1 MTIEQLI
8 AEDNRRVDII
18 RSPFDPIKGI
28 NAVGER
34 KHVYIPDLYPYDMNL
49 PLPMLENK
57 FIKELLKCGGVDLF
71 CKSRYGECEKE
82 TRNKVVRQFYKVRA
96 KHDFCFC
103 AFVYFQIKNKEGGKN
118 IHFKLT
124 YPQRYLLSILEG
136 MRLDGVPIRIIL
148 LKARQWGGSTL
159 VQLYIAWIQLFWKE
173 GWYSVI
179 VAQDASTSR
188 KIKAMYSKML
198 EVLPPWLIGCPDDVE
213 LAFTPYEGS
222 QLDSIITYGK
232 GTNITTARDTVITIG
247 TYNNPTSGRG
257 GDMSCVH
264 YSEVGLWEDTDGK
277 TPEDIIRSISSSLL
291 LAPFTIEVIESTA
304 NGMGNFYY
312 RAYQAAKKGDSNRK
326 AVFVPWFFIERY
338 TKPLAHP
345 SQRESEANPDLEY
358 LAKEQFARWLLS
370 CKGNPNPPEGCLD
383 PGEYYWHLWE
393 LGATFEAINWYINKR
408 KDYMEHGDMAAE
420 FPSDD
425 IEAFKHS
432 GNMVFNVSHIDR
444 LAKKCKAPLYI
455 GEVQGESIMGRE
467 ALKNLR
473 FMEDHTGTLKV
484 WSLPQETKE
493 IIEGRY
499 LVAVDIGGRSK
510 TADYSDIIVIDRYW
524 MMFGGVPEVVAE
536 WHGHID
542 HDLLAWKAAQ
552 IAAFYQNALLVI
564 ESNTIESKDN
574 DTDGDQSLLIF
585 NRIADVYPNLYMR
598 RAPEE
603 KVQQGV
609 VGMYGFHTNR
619 RTKPIIISNLVAI
632 LRDESYVERNEEALD
647 EYATYEKKQ
656 NGSYGATDG
665 HHDDYVMARAIAL
678 YICFCEMNIPKIRK
692 KPDASP
698 SVRKVNTEARI
709 I

>member
-1 MTIEQLI
+1 
-8 AEDNRRVDII
+8 
-18 RSPFDPIKGI
+18 
-28 NAVGER
+28 
-34 KHVYIPDLYPYDMNL
+34 
-49 PLPMLENK
+49 
-57 FIKELLKCGGVDLF
+57 
-71 CKSRYGECEKE
+71 
-82 TRNKVVRQFYKVRA
+82 
-96 KHDFCFC
+96 
-103 AFVYFQIKNKEGGKN
+103 
-118 IHFKLT
+118 
-124 YPQRYLLSILEG
+124 
-136 MRLDGVPIRIIL
+136 
-148 LKARQWGGSTL
+148 L

-198 EVLPPWLIGCPDDVE
+198 EVFPPWLINCPDDAE

-291 LAPFTIEVIESTA
+291 LAPFTVEVIESTA

-312 RAYQAAKKGDSNRK
+312 RAYQAAKKGESNRK

-338 TKPLAHP
+338 TKPV
-345 SQRESEANPDLEY
+345 ENPEEF
-358 LAKEQFARWLLS
+358 AKWLIEN
-370 CKGNPNPPEGCLD
+370 KNNPNPPEGCLD
-383 PGEYYWHLWE
+383 PGTYYWHLWE
-393 LGATFEAINWYINKR
+393 IGATFEAINWYIHKR

-432 GNMVFNVSHIDR
+432 GNMVFNVSHVDN
-444 LAKKCKAPLYI
+444 LSKKCKTPSYI
-455 GEVQGESIMGRE
+455 GEVQGDNVLGKD
-467 ALKNLR
+467 ALKNIH
-473 FMEDHTGTLKV
+473 FTEDSNGILKV
-484 WSLPQETKE
+484 WALPQQTPDV
-493 IIEGRY
+493 IENRY
-499 LVAVDIGGRSK
+499 LVTVDIGGRSK
-510 TADYSDIIVIDRYW
+510 TADYSVILVIDRYW
-524 MMFGGVPEVVAE
+524 MMFGGKPEVVAE

-552 IAAFYQNALLVI
+552 IASFYQNALLVI

-574 DTDGDQSLLIF
+574 DTDGDQSSYIF
-585 NRIADVYPNLYMR
+585 NQIADVYDNLYMR
-598 RAPEE
+598 KTPEE

-619 RTKPIIISNLVAI
+619 RTKPIIIANLVSV
-632 LRDESYVERNEEALD
+632 LRDENYVERNIEALN
-647 EYATYEKKQ
+647 EYSTYEKKQ

-665 HHDDYVMARAIAL
+665 HHDDYVMARAIAM
-678 YICFCEMNIPKIRK
+678 YICFCEMDWPTIRK
-692 KPDASP
+692 KPTGGNQKIRVS
-698 SVRKVNTEARI
+698 TEAQI

>member
-1 MTIEQLI
+1 MSIEELI
-8 AEDNRRVDII
+8 KEDSIRVARI
-18 RSPFDPIKGI
+18 RAPYDPIRGI
-28 NAVGER
+28 GAVGER
-34 KHVYIPDLYPYDMNL
+34 KLVHIPDLYPYDMHL
-49 PLPMLENK
+49 PLPMLENG
-57 FIKELLKCGGVDLF
+57 FVKEVLKVGSIDRF
-71 CKSRYGECEKE
+71 CLNRYGNCDKDIR
-82 TRNKVVRQFYKVRA
+82 TKVVRTFYKVRA

-103 AFVYFQIKNKEGGKN
+103 AYAFFRIKNKEGGKN
-118 IHFKLT
+118 VPFKLN
-124 YPQRYLLSILEG
+124 YPQRYLTSIMEE
-136 MRLDGVPIRIIL
+136 MRLNNMPIRIDM
-148 LKARQWGGSTL
+148 LKARQWGGSTNTE
-159 VQLYIAWIQLFWKE
+159 LYISWIQLFWKE

-198 EVLPPWLIGCPDDVE
+198 EALPPWLIGCPDDVE

-232 GTNITTARDTVITIG
+232 GTNITIARDTVITVG

-257 GDMSCVH
+257 GDISCIH
-264 YSEVGLWEDTDGK
+264 YSEVGMWEDTDGK
-277 TPEDIIRSISSSLL
+277 TPEDIIRSMSSSLL

-312 RAYQAAKKGDSNRK
+312 RAYQAAKKGESNRK

-338 TKPLAHP
+338 TKPV
-345 SQRESEANPDLEY
+345 EDKEYFAN
-358 LAKEQFARWLLS
+358 WLLENKS
-370 CKGNPNPPEGCLD
+370 NPNPPEGCLD

-393 LGATFEAINWYINKR
+393 LGASFEAINWYIEKR

-432 GNMVFNVSHIDR
+432 GNMVFNINHVDE
-444 LAKKCKAPLYI
+444 LAKKCKTPSFV
-455 GEVQGESIMGRE
+455 GEVQGDGIMGRE
-467 ALKNLR
+467 SLQNLR
-473 FMEDHTGTLKV
+473 FMEDYKGTLKV
-484 WSLPQETKE
+484 WQLPQDTKE

-510 TADYSDIIVIDRYW
+510 SADYSDILVIDRYW
-524 MMFGGVPEVVAE
+524 MMYGGKPEVVAE

-574 DTDGDQSLLIF
+574 DTDGDQSSLIF

-598 RAPEE
+598 KAPEE

-609 VGMYGFHTNR
+609 VGLYGFHTNR

-632 LRDESYVERNEEALD
+632 LRDGSYIERNEDALK
-647 EYATYEKKQ
+647 EFATYEKKQ

-678 YICFCEMNIPKIRK
+678 FICFCEMDLPQIRK
-692 KPDASP
+692 ITAKSTRIHN
-698 SVRKVNTEARI
+698 VGTEARI

>member
-1 MTIEQLI
+1 MEAKELIE
-8 AEDNRRVDII
+8 EDIKRVSAI
-18 RSPFDPIKGI
+18 RAPFDPIKGI

-34 KHVYIPDLYPYDMNL
+34 KYVHIPDLYPYDMYL
-49 PLPMLENK
+49 PLPMLKKK
-57 FIKELLKCGGVDLF
+57 FIKELLRCGGIDLF
-71 CKSRYGECEKE
+71 CQKRYDECTPEL
-82 TRNKVVRQFYKVRA
+82 RNSVIRMFYKVRA
-96 KHDFCFC
+96 KHDFCF
-103 AFVYFQIKNKEGGKN
+103 AAYAYFEIKNKEGGKN

-124 YPQRYLLSILEG
+124 YPQRYLLGVLEG

-198 EVLPPWLIGCPDDVE
+198 EVFPPWLINCPDDAE

-291 LAPFTIEVIESTA
+291 LAPFTVEVIESTA

-312 RAYQAAKKGDSNRK
+312 RAYQAAKKGESNRK

-338 TKPLAHP
+338 TKPV
-345 SQRESEANPDLEY
+345 ENPEEF
-358 LAKEQFARWLLS
+358 AKWLIEN
-370 CKGNPNPPEGCLD
+370 KNNPNPPEGCLD
-383 PGEYYWHLWE
+383 PGTYYWHLWE
-393 LGATFEAINWYINKR
+393 IGATFEAINWYIHKR

-432 GNMVFNVSHIDR
+432 GNMVFNVSHVDN
-444 LAKKCKAPLYI
+444 LSKKCKTPSYI
-455 GEVQGESIMGRE
+455 GEVQGDNVLGKD
-467 ALKNLR
+467 ALKNIH
-473 FMEDHTGTLKV
+473 FTEDSNGILKV
-484 WSLPQETKE
+484 WALPQQTPDV
-493 IIEGRY
+493 IENRY
-499 LVAVDIGGRSK
+499 LVTVDIGGRSK
-510 TADYSDIIVIDRYW
+510 TADYSVILVIDRYW
-524 MMFGGVPEVVAE
+524 MMFGGKPEVVAE

-552 IAAFYQNALLVI
+552 IASFYQNALLVI

-574 DTDGDQSLLIF
+574 DTDGDQSSYIF
-585 NRIADVYPNLYMR
+585 NQIADVYDNLYMR
-598 RAPEE
+598 KTPEE

-619 RTKPIIISNLVAI
+619 RTKPIIIANLVSV
-632 LRDESYVERNEEALD
+632 LRDENYVERNIEALN
-647 EYATYEKKQ
+647 EYSTYEKKQ

-665 HHDDYVMARAIAL
+665 HHDDYVMARAIAM
-678 YICFCEMNIPKIRK
+678 YICFCEMDWPTIRK
-692 KPDASP
+692 KPTGGNQKIRVS
-698 SVRKVNTEARI
+698 TEAQI

>member
-1 MTIEQLI
+1 MEAKELIE
-8 AEDNRRVDII
+8 EDIKRVAVI
-18 RSPFDPIKGI
+18 RAPFDPIKGI

-34 KHVYIPDLYPYDMNL
+34 KHVHIPDLYPYDMYL
-49 PLPMLENK
+49 PLPMLKNK
-57 FIKELLKCGGVDLF
+57 FIKELLRCGGIDLF
-71 CKSRYGECEKE
+71 CQKRYDECTPEL
-82 TRNKVVRQFYKVRA
+82 RNSVIRMFYKVRA
-96 KHDFCFC
+96 KHDFCF
-103 AFVYFQIKNKEGGKN
+103 AAYAYFEIKNKEGGKN

-124 YPQRYLLSILEG
+124 YPQRYLLGVLEG

-198 EVLPPWLIGCPDDVE
+198 EVFPPWLINCPDDAE

-291 LAPFTIEVIESTA
+291 LAPFTVEVIESTA

-312 RAYQAAKKGDSNRK
+312 RAYQAAKKGESNRK

-338 TKPLAHP
+338 TKPV
-345 SQRESEANPDLEY
+345 ENPEEF
-358 LAKEQFARWLLS
+358 AKWLIEN
-370 CKGNPNPPEGCLD
+370 KNNPNPPEGCLD
-383 PGEYYWHLWE
+383 PGTYYWHLWE
-393 LGATFEAINWYINKR
+393 IGATFEAINWYIHKR

-432 GNMVFNVSHIDR
+432 GNMVFNVSHVDN
-444 LAKKCKAPLYI
+444 LSKKCKAPSYI
-455 GEVQGESIMGRE
+455 GEVQGDNVLGKD
-467 ALKNLR
+467 ALKNIH
-473 FMEDHTGTLKV
+473 FTEDSNGILKV
-484 WSLPQETKE
+484 WALPQQTPDV
-493 IIEGRY
+493 IENRY
-499 LVAVDIGGRSK
+499 LVTVDIGGRSK
-510 TADYSDIIVIDRYW
+510 TADYSVILVIDRYW
-524 MMFGGVPEVVAE
+524 MMFGGKPEVVAE

-552 IAAFYQNALLVI
+552 IASFYQNALLVI

-574 DTDGDQSLLIF
+574 DTDGDQSSYIF
-585 NRIADVYPNLYMR
+585 NQIADVYDNLYMR
-598 RAPEE
+598 KTPEE

-619 RTKPIIISNLVAI
+619 RTKPIIIANLVSV
-632 LRDESYVERNEEALD
+632 LRDENYVERNIEALN
-647 EYATYEKKQ
+647 EYSTYEKKQ

-665 HHDDYVMARAIAL
+665 HHDDYVMARAIAM
-678 YICFCEMNIPKIRK
+678 YICFCEMDWPTIRK
-692 KPDASP
+692 KPTGGNQKIRVS
-698 SVRKVNTEARI
+698 TEAQI

>member
-1 MTIEQLI
+1 MVQELIEEDKQRVSVI
-8 AEDNRRVDII
+8 RAE
-18 RSPFDPIKGI
+18 FEPIKGI

-34 KHVYIPDLYPYDMNL
+34 KHINIPDLYPYDMHL
-49 PLPMLENK
+49 PLPMLEVK
-57 FIKELLKCGGVDLF
+57 LVKEILKAGGIDLF
-71 CKSRYGECEKE
+71 CQSRYGDYSPQLREM
-82 TRNKVVRQFYKVRA
+82 VVRQFYKIRA

-103 AFVYFQIKNKEGGKN
+103 AYAFYKIKNKEGGKN
-118 IHFKLT
+118 IPFKLT
-124 YPQRYLLSILEG
+124 YPQRYLLGVLEE
-136 MRLDGVPIRIIL
+136 MRLKGEPIRIIL

-159 VQLYIAWIQLFWKE
+159 VQLYISWIQLFWKE

-198 EVLPPWLIGCPDDVE
+198 EVFPPWLINCPEDVE

-312 RAYQAAKKGDSNRK
+312 RAYQAAKKGESNRK

-338 TKPLAHP
+338 TKPVENAEEF
-345 SQRESEANPDLEY
+345 S
-358 LAKEQFARWLLS
+358 KWLLDNKS
-370 CKGNPNPPEGCLD
+370 NPNPPEGCLD
-383 PGEYYWHLWE
+383 PGTYYWHLWE
-393 LGATFEAINWYINKR
+393 IGATFEAINWYINKR

-432 GNMVFNVSHIDR
+432 GNMVFNISHVDA
-444 LAKKCKAPLYI
+444 LSKKCKTPSFV
-455 GEVQGESIMGRE
+455 GEVQGDRISGKE
-467 ALKNLR
+467 AVKNLR
-473 FMEDHTGTLKV
+473 FVADSNGTLKV
-484 WSLPQETKE
+484 WSLPQESSE
-493 IIEGRY
+493 MIEGRY

-510 TADYSDIIVIDRYW
+510 QADYSDIIVIDRYW
-524 MMFGGVPEVVAE
+524 MMYGGKPEVVAE

-632 LRDESYVERNEEALD
+632 LRDGNYVERNIEALA
-647 EYATYEKKQ
+647 EFSTYEKKQ

-678 YICFCEMNIPKIRK
+678 YICFCEMDLPQVRK
-692 KPDASP
+692 KQQTNTRTER
-698 SVRKVNTEARI
+698 VHTEARI

>member
-1 MTIEQLI
+1 MSIEELI
-8 AEDNRRVDII
+8 KEDSIRVARI
-18 RSPFDPIKGI
+18 RAPYDPIKGI
-28 NAVGER
+28 GAVGER
-34 KHVYIPDLYPYDMNL
+34 KSVHIPDLFPHDMNL
-49 PLPMLENK
+49 PLPMLDNK
-57 FIKELLKCGGVDLF
+57 FIKEILKHGGIDLF
-71 CKSRYGECEKE
+71 CQSRYGEC
-82 TRNKVVRQFYKVRA
+82 TPDIRNKVIRQFYKIRCR
-96 KHDFCFC
+96 HDFCF
-103 AFVYFQIKNKEGGKN
+103 AAYAYFEIKNKEGGKN

-124 YPQRYLLSILEG
+124 YPQRYLLGVLEG
-136 MRLDGVPIRIIL
+136 MRLAGEPIRIIL

-198 EVLPPWLIGCPDDVE
+198 EMFPPWLIDCPDDAE

-312 RAYQAAKKGDSNRK
+312 RAYQAAKKGESNRK

-338 TKPLAHP
+338 TKPV
-345 SQRESEANPDLEY
+345 EDKEYFAN
-358 LAKEQFARWLLS
+358 WLLENKS
-370 CKGNPNPPEGCLD
+370 NPNPPEGCLD

-393 LGATFEAINWYINKR
+393 LGASFEAINWYIEKR

-432 GNMVFNVSHIDR
+432 GNMVFNINHVDE
-444 LAKKCKAPLYI
+444 LGKKCKTPSFV
-455 GEVQGESIMGRE
+455 GEVQGDGIMGRE
-467 ALKNLR
+467 SLQNLR
-473 FMEDHTGTLKV
+473 FMEDYKGTLKV
-484 WSLPQETKE
+484 WQLPQDTKE

-510 TADYSDIIVIDRYW
+510 SADYSDILVIDRYW
-524 MMFGGVPEVVAE
+524 MMFGGKPEVVAE

-552 IAAFYQNALLVI
+552 IASFYQNALLVI

-574 DTDGDQSLLIF
+574 DTDGDQSSLIF

-598 RAPEE
+598 KAPEE

-609 VGMYGFHTNR
+609 VGLYGFHTNR

-632 LRDESYVERNEEALD
+632 LRDGSYIERNEDALK
-647 EYATYEKKQ
+647 EFATYEKKQ
-656 NGSYGATDG
+656 NGSYGSTDG

-678 YICFCEMNIPKIRK
+678 FICFCEMDLPQIRK
-692 KPDASP
+692 ITAKTTRIRN
-698 SVRKVNTEARI
+698 VGTEARI

>member
-1 MTIEQLI
+1 MSIEDLI
-8 AEDNRRVDII
+8 LEDNKRVGTI
-18 RSPFDPIKGI
+18 RAKFEPISGI
-28 NAVGER
+28 GAVGER
-34 KHVYIPDLYPYDMNL
+34 KEVFIPDLHPQTMFL
-49 PLPMLENK
+49 PFPMLK
-57 FIKELLKCGGVDLF
+57 VKLIKEILKCGGIELF
-71 CKSRYGECEKE
+71 CIQRYGDCDEE
-82 TRNKVVRQFYKVRA
+82 TREKVVRQFYRIRA
-96 KHDFCFC
+96 KHDFCFAAY
-103 AFVYFQIKNKEGGKN
+103 AFFEIKNKEGGKN

-124 YPQRYLLSILEG
+124 FPQRYLLGILEE
-136 MRLDGVPIRIIL
+136 MRLAGLPIRIIL

-159 VQLYIAWIQLFWKE
+159 VQLYIAWVQLFWKE

-198 EVLPPWLIGCPDDVE
+198 EMFPPWLIECPDDAE

-232 GTNITTARDTVITIG
+232 GTNIKTARDTVITIG

-312 RAYQAAKKGDSNRK
+312 RAYMAAKKGESNRK

-338 TKPLAHP
+338 TKPFK
-345 SQRESEANPDLEY
+345 SDKERKEF
-358 LAKEQFARWLLS
+358 AKWLFEN
-370 CKGNPNPPEGCLD
+370 KDNPNTPEGCLD
-383 PGEYYWHLWE
+383 AGIYYWHLWE
-393 LGATFEAINWYINKR
+393 IGASLEAISWYIEKR
-408 KDYMEHGDMAAE
+408 KDYMDHADMAAE

-425 IEAFKHS
+425 IEAFKNS
-432 GNMVFNVSHIDR
+432 GNMVFNVNHVDR
-444 LAKKCKAPLYI
+444 LERKCKTPSFI
-455 GEVQGESIMGRE
+455 GEVQGDAISGRN
-467 ALKNLR
+467 ALDNLK
-473 FMEDHTGTLKV
+473 FVDDYTGILKV

-493 IIEGRY
+493 IIDNRY
-499 LVAVDIGGRSK
+499 IVAVDIGGRSK
-510 TADYSDIIVIDRYW
+510 SADYSDIIVIDRYW
-524 MMFGGVPEVVAE
+524 MMYGGKPEVVAE

-552 IAAFYQNALLVI
+552 IASFYQNALLVI

-598 RAPEE
+598 KAPEE

-609 VGMYGFHTNR
+609 VGLYGFHTNR

-632 LRDESYVERNEEALD
+632 LRDESYVERNVDALK
-647 EYATYEKKQ
+647 EFATYEKKQ

-678 YICFCEMNIPKIRK
+678 YICFCEMDLPQIRK
-692 KPDASP
+692 KRE
-698 SVRKVNTEARI
+698 VQNTVHRITTEASI

>member
-1 MTIEQLI
+1 MNIKQLI
-8 AEDNRRVDII
+8 AEDKRRVSVI
-18 RSPFDPIKGI
+18 RAPFDPIKGI

-34 KHVYIPDLYPYDMNL
+34 KLVHIPDLYPYDMHL
-49 PLPMLENK
+49 PLPMLQNPFVK
-57 FIKELLKCGGVDLF
+57 QVLKHGGIELF
-71 CKSRYGECEKE
+71 CQQRYGECSEE
-82 TRNKVVRQFYKVRA
+82 TRNQVVRTFYKIRA

-103 AFVYFQIKNKEGGKN
+103 AYAYYQIKNKEGGKN
-118 IHFKLT
+118 IHFKVT
-124 YPQRYLLSILEG
+124 YPQRYLLSVLES
-136 MRLDGVPIRIIL
+136 MRLAGEPIRIIL

-159 VQLYIAWIQLFWKE
+159 VQLYIAWVQLFWKE

-198 EVLPPWLIGCPDDVE
+198 EVLPPWLIDCPDDAE

-232 GTNITTARDTVITIG
+232 GTNIKTARDTVITIG

-291 LAPFTIEVIESTA
+291 LDPFTIEVIESTA

-312 RAYQAAKKGDSNRK
+312 RAYQAAKKGESNRK

-338 TKPLAHP
+338 TKPVEDA
-345 SQRESEANPDLEY
+345 EAF
-358 LAKEQFARWLLS
+358 AKWLLDNKS
-370 CKGNPNPPEGCLD
+370 NPNPPEGCLD
-383 PGEYYWHLWE
+383 AGSYYWHLWE

-432 GNMVFNVSHIDR
+432 GNMVFNVSHVDA
-444 LAKKCKAPLYI
+444 LAEKCKPALHV
-455 GEVQGESIMGRE
+455 GEVQGDNIMGKE
-467 ALKNLR
+467 AMNNLH
-473 FMEDHTGTLKV
+473 FVADSNGTLKV
-484 WSLPQETKE
+484 WALPQETPDK
-493 IIEGRY
+493 IAGRY

-510 TADYSDIIVIDRYW
+510 TADYSVILVIDRYW
-524 MMFGGVPEVVAE
+524 MMYGGKPEVVAE

-574 DTDGDQSLLIF
+574 DTDGDQSALIF

-598 RAPEE
+598 RASEE

-619 RTKPIIISNLVAI
+619 KTKPIIISNLVAI
-632 LRDESYVERNEEALD
+632 IRDSGYVERNIEALA
-647 EYATYEKKQ
+647 EYAVYEKKQ

-678 YICFCEMNIPKIRK
+678 YICYCEMDLPQVIKKSDTQPYRK
-692 KPDASP
+692 R
-698 SVRKVNTEARI
+698 VITEASI

>member
-1 MTIEQLI
+1 MKKTDLI
-8 AEDNRRVDII
+8 AEDRRRVDII
-18 RSPFDPIKGI
+18 RAPYDPIKGI
-28 NAVGER
+28 GAVGER
-34 KHVYIPDLYPYDMNL
+34 EHVHIPDIYPYEMEL
-49 PLPMLENK
+49 PKPMLQNG
-57 FIKELLKCGGVDLF
+57 FIRELLKCGGVDLF
-71 CKSRYGECEKE
+71 CQTRYGEVTSE
-82 TRNKVVRQFYKVRA
+82 TRNMVIRQFYKVRA

-103 AFVYFQIKNKEGGKN
+103 AYAYNEIKNKEGGKN
-118 IHFKLT
+118 IHFKLS
-124 YPQRYLLSILEG
+124 YPQRYLLGILEG
-136 MRLDGVPIRIIL
+136 MRLAGVPIRIIL

-179 VAQDASTSR
+179 VAQDSSTSR

-198 EVLPPWLIGCPDDVE
+198 EVLPPWLIDCPDEAE

-232 GTNITTARDTVITIG
+232 GTNITIARDTVITIG

-312 RAYQAAKKGDSNRK
+312 RAYQAAKKGESNRK
-326 AVFVPWFFIERY
+326 AVFVPWFMIERY
-338 TKPLAHP
+338 TKPV
-345 SQRESEANPDLEY
+345 ED
-358 LAKEQFARWLLS
+358 KERFAEWLLS
-370 CKGNPNPPEGCLD
+370 CKDNPNPPEGCLD
-383 PGEYYWHLWE
+383 AGEYYWHLWE
-393 LGATFEAINWYINKR
+393 LGASFEAINWYIEKR
-408 KDYMEHGDMAAE
+408 KDYMDHGDMAAE

-432 GNMVFNVSHIDR
+432 GNMVFNVSHVDS
-444 LAKKCKAPLYI
+444 LAKKCKDPAFV
-455 GEVQGESIMGRE
+455 GEVQGDSIMGKD

-473 FMEDHTGTLKV
+473 FISDSKGILKV
-484 WSLPQETKE
+484 WSLPAQTKE
-493 IIEGRY
+493 KYAGRY
-499 LVAVDIGGRSK
+499 IVAVDIGGRSK
-510 TADYSDIIVIDRYW
+510 TADFSDIIVLDRYW

-552 IAAFYQNALLVI
+552 IAAFYDNALLVI

-574 DTDGDQSLLIF
+574 DTDGDQSALIF
-585 NRIADVYPNLYMR
+585 NRISDVYPNLYMR

-603 KVQQGV
+603 KVEQGV

-619 RTKPIIISNLVAI
+619 RTKPIIISNLVSI
-632 LRDESYVERNEEALD
+632 LRDNGYVERNIEAIA
-647 EYATYEKKQ
+647 EYSVYEKKQ

-678 YICFCEMNIPKIRK
+678 YICYCEMEI
-692 KPDASP
+692 P
-698 SVRKVNTEARI
+698 SVIKSMDPIKRKERIATEASI

>member
-1 MTIEQLI
+1 MSITVILEL
-8 AEDNRRVDII
+8 DRKRRLHI
-18 RSPFDPIKGI
+18 RAPFDAIKGV
-28 NAVGER
+28 NGVGER
-34 KHVYIPDLYPYDMNL
+34 KQVHIPDLFPYDMNL
-49 PLPMLENK
+49 PLPMLEVPLV
-57 FIKELLKCGGVDLF
+57 KEILKAGGIDLF
-71 CKSRYGECEKE
+71 CQKRYGECNPEI
-82 TRNKVVRQFYKVRA
+82 RGKVIRQFFRVRA
-96 KHDFCFC
+96 KHDFCFA

-124 YPQRYLLSILEG
+124 YPQRYLLGILEE
-136 MRLDGVPIRIIL
+136 MRLKSEPIRIIL

-198 EVLPPWLIGCPDDVE
+198 ESLPPWLINCPDDAE

-291 LAPFTIEVIESTA
+291 LAPFTVEVIESTA

-312 RAYQAAKKGDSNRK
+312 RAYQAAKKGESNRK

-338 TKPLAHP
+338 TKPV
-345 SQRESEANPDLEY
+345 ENPEEF
-358 LAKEQFARWLLS
+358 AKWLIDN
-370 CKGNPNPPEGCLD
+370 KNNPNPPEGCLD
-383 PGEYYWHLWE
+383 PGTYYWHLLE
-393 LGATFEAINWYINKR
+393 IGATFEAINWYIHKR

-432 GNMVFNVSHIDR
+432 GNMVFNISHVDN
-444 LAKKCKAPLYI
+444 LAKKCKAPSFV
-455 GEVQGESIMGRE
+455 GEVQGDAVNGKES
-467 ALKNLR
+467 LQNLH
-473 FMEDHTGTLKV
+473 FVEDHNGILKV
-484 WSLPQETKE
+484 WALPQESKD
-493 IIEGRY
+493 IIDNRY
-499 LVAVDIGGRSK
+499 LVTVDIGGRSK
-510 TADYSDIIVIDRYW
+510 SADYSVILVIDRYW
-524 MMFGGVPEVVAE
+524 MMFGGKPEVVAE

-552 IAAFYQNALLVI
+552 IASFYQNALLVI

-574 DTDGDQSLLIF
+574 DTDGDQSSYIF
-585 NRIADVYPNLYMR
+585 NQIASVYDNLYMR
-598 RAPEE
+598 KTPEE

-619 RTKPIIISNLVAI
+619 RTKPIIIANLVSV
-632 LRDESYVERNEEALD
+632 LRDENYIERNIEALD

-678 YICFCEMNIPKIRK
+678 YICYCEMDWPTVRK
-692 KPDASP
+692 KPNANNQKIRVS
-698 SVRKVNTEARI
+698 TEASI